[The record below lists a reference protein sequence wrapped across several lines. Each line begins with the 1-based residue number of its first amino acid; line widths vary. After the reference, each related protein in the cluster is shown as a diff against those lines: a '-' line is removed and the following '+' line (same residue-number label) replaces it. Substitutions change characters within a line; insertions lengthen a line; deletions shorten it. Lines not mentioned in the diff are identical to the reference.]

1 MPAFPAFPYFTGNG
15 SAGGWGRPSCC
26 LRAAGRFCSPAA
38 WGTLRGCVPFPVNY
52 SAVFP
57 KSSMKVG
64 IASEDRIGLDNRDGK
79 TKAAGP
85 SGRTSPGR
93 RPRCPPWRR
102 RGIDRRLAG
111 RPHGGTDRPREQARL
126 LEDRRLPLGKDPPVR
141 IRGGG
146 GEGQPEGCSGH
157 RLRRS
162 GERRERPAGGGGNA
176 LLAPEEGGTVRWGSV
191 YRSGGR
197 ASVLGGA
204 LSREWSVQMV
214 IPDAGSQLPLLPQA
228 VLALFFPLKA
238 GLLLF
243 LRRRF
248 LQPSEAA
255 PEAITNTVAS
265 HGELLPES
273 PGPRYVAGAVSSLL
287 SRYRMET
294 EAEKRAIEES
304 FERRT
309 RG

>member
-93 RPRCPPWRR
+93 DPRCQPCLR

-146 GEGQPEGCSGH
+146 GAFPARPLRFGRVASRIRGDAEGS
-157 RLRRS
+157 RS
-162 GERRERPAGGGGNA
+162 TGSRPPAGV
-176 LLAPEEGGTVRWGSV
+176 PSQR
-191 YRSGGR
+191 R
-197 ASVLGGA
+197 A
-204 LSREWSVQMV
+204 
-214 IPDAGSQLPLLPQA
+214 DARTLP
-228 VLALFFPLKA
+228 
-238 GLLLF
+238 
-243 LRRRF
+243 
-248 LQPSEAA
+248 
-255 PEAITNTVAS
+255 
-265 HGELLPES
+265 
-273 PGPRYVAGAVSSLL
+273 PRDDL
-287 SRYRMET
+287 
-294 EAEKRAIEES
+294 
-304 FERRT
+304 T
-309 RG
+309 RGPQWIPWGPPAAGGPLA